1 MSQGGVSHVGNSRRL
16 RVLTFSTLFPS
27 SARPGHG
34 IFVETRLR
42 ELVASGAVESRVVAP
57 VPWFPSTHPRYGEYA
72 RMAATPKR
80 ETLNGLDVLH
90 PSYFLPPKIGM
101 TVAPLLLALGARAA
115 VQKLIDEGFDFDVID
130 AHYYYPDGV
139 AAALLARWFGKPFT
153 VTARG
158 SDLNLIP
165 LFTLPRRMMQWAARQ
180 AAASIGVSSALVQ
193 VLRSWGLNE
202 ERLHVM
208 RNGVDL
214 QRFRP
219 VPQPEAR
226 ARLGLAPASPVL
238 VCVGNLQEH
247 KGQRL
252 LVEAMAQLAPRLP
265 GVQLLL
271 VGEGPD
277 RAALESRAA
286 ELGLSA
292 QIRLVGARPNTEL
305 LDWFS
310 AADVSLLVS
319 SREGWANVLLESMA
333 CGTPVI
339 ATNVGGSAEVI
350 GTSGAGWLVR
360 ERNPAAVAAAIE
372 SALGALPARTA
383 VRAYA
388 QGFSWQATTEAQLA
402 LFGRICNKAFDGDAM
417 SAAASR
423 GA

>member
-1 MSQGGVSHVGNSRRL
+1 MSQGGQSGRL

-57 VPWFPSTHPRYGEYA
+57 VPWFPSTDARWGDYA
-72 RMAATPKR
+72 RMAATPER
-80 ETLNGLDVLH
+80 EARNGLEVLH
-90 PSYFLPPKIGM
+90 PRYLLPPKVGM
-101 TVAPLLLALGARAA
+101 TIAPLLLALGACAA
-115 VQKLIDEGFDFDVID
+115 VRKLINEGFDFDLID

-139 AAALLARWFGKPFT
+139 AAALLGRWFGKPFT

-165 LFTLPRRMMQWAARQ
+165 QFSLPRHMMQWAARR

-193 VLRSWGLNE
+193 VLRGWGLE
-202 ERLHVM
+202 ERRLHVM

-219 VPQPEAR
+219 VPQDEAR
-226 ARLGLAPASPVL
+226 ARLGLNASGPVL
-238 VCVGNLQEH
+238 LCVGNLQEH

-252 LVEAMAQLAPRLP
+252 LVEAMGVLAPRLP

-271 VGEGPD
+271 VGEGGD
-277 RAALESRAA
+277 RALLESRAA
-286 ELGLSA
+286 ALGLSA
-292 QIRLVGARPNTEL
+292 QVRLVGARPNTEL

-339 ATNVGGSAEVI
+339 ATDVGGSAEVI
-350 GTSGAGWLVR
+350 GRSGAGWLVR
-360 ERNPAAVAAAIE
+360 EREPAAVAAAIE
-372 SALGALPARTA
+372 SALDQLPARAA

-388 QGFSWQATTEAQLA
+388 ESFSWQATTEAQLA
-402 LFGRICNKAFDGDAM
+402 LFGRICNKTSGKDAM
-417 SAAASR
+417 STAASR